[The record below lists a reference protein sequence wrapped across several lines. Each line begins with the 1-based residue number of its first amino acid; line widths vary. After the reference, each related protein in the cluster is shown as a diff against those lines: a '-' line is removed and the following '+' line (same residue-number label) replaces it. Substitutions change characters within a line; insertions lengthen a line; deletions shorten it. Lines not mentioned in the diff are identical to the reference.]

1 MLSFFQLFGSYYLRG
16 VESFAELAQLGLFGL
31 KSIVFAGARLR
42 VLPFLF
48 INGRVYKTFRVNQT
62 LERYDNQFG
71 FSVDLEIGYEFRKA
85 DPAPPPKEEP
95 ASPAQGSAMSPAA
108 MR

>member
-1 MLSFFQLFGSYYLRG
+1 
-16 VESFAELAQLGLFGL
+16 VLGLFGL
-31 KSIVFAGARLR
+31 KSIMFAGARLR

-48 INGRVYKTFRVNQT
+48 INGRVYKTFRVNST

-71 FSVDLEIGYEFRKA
+71 FSVDLEIGYEFRKSE
-85 DPAPPPKEEP
+85 PAPPPKDEMP
-95 ASPAQGSAMSPAA
+95 QPSQGSAMSNGA